1 MVEVTEVKT
10 KSGTTVY
17 AQGGDRH
24 ARDAALD
31 KFLKFY
37 NRDFTIDEQK
47 IIGNIWYNYKTHK
60 GKNLRGQT
68 VAETGTF
75 VGPDAK
81 KFNPTKKKMID
92 VTFSKD
98 TRGDEYT
105 VVHEMIHAKKF
116 MQGTP
121 GNKHDEKKID
131 FEAMG
136 RVSKN
141 GLKNIKTGTYF
152 HPSGNKSLAKMKIPN
167 TAKGEIAQKEMM
179 KDRKMLT
186 GSINKSVTGKVAER
200 KADKLYKKS
209 FFNKKRF

>member
-17 AQGGDRH
+17 AQGGDRR
-24 ARDAALD
+24 ARDTALD

-37 NRDFTIDEQK
+37 NRDFTIVEQK
-47 IIGNIWYNYKTHK
+47 IIGNIWYNYKTNS
-60 GKNLRGQT
+60 GKNLRGQR

-81 KFNPTKKKMID
+81 KFNPTKNKMVD
-92 VTFSKD
+92 VTFSKE
-98 TRGDEYT
+98 TRGNEYT

-116 MQGTP
+116 MQGIP
-121 GNKHDEKKID
+121 GNKHNEKKID

-141 GLKNIKTGTYF
+141 GLKNIETGTYF
-152 HPSGNKSLAKMKIPN
+152 HPSGNTALAKKKIPN
-167 TAKGEIAQKEMM
+167 TAKGEIAQKEMI

-186 GSINKSVTGKVAER
+186 GSANKSIIGKVAE
-200 KADKLYKKS
+200 KKSNKLFKKS
-209 FFNKKRF
+209 FFNKKKF